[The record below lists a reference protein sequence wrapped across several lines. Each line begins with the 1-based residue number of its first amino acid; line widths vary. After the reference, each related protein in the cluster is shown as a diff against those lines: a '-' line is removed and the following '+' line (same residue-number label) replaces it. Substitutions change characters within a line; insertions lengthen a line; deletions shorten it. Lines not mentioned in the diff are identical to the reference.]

1 MESITAA
8 LYLRKSRAEELAQPT
23 EDTVAKHKSKLL
35 EFAAKHQITVTDI
48 YEEVVSGE
56 FLYTR
61 PKMLELLSKVS
72 EGAYQA
78 VLCMEI
84 SRLGRGGMADQGI
97 ILDTFKASGT
107 KIITPAKT
115 YDLSDDWD
123 EEYTEFETFL
133 SRRELKTIKRR
144 LRTGLEQTI
153 KNGAYVSNP
162 PYGYDKATINK
173 LPSLTINPA
182 EAEFVRMIF
191 DLYVNQRMG
200 CQSIGRYI
208 ASLGA
213 KPKRG
218 GSFGPSAIRK
228 ILQNQTYLGKVVWN
242 RVHYNRYSD
251 HGIIRQ
257 TVRPNEA
264 QNWIVADGLHAPI
277 IDEKTFQAA
286 QEIMARH
293 SNPPVP
299 KYKGYAETNPLAG
312 LLICR
317 KCGHKMQARYFQKAG
332 RQYVLCTTPGCC
344 KSTPLSLVENAI
356 LQYFR
361 TALGTLPISMP
372 AGQKA
377 PNLQPLIQT
386 AQRDLAAVRAQ
397 KGRLYDLVEK
407 GIYDPETFAMRLQIL
422 EEKSKQLTDA
432 LSALRQQE
440 HAQAD
445 TRSALPGQTIHTVLE
460 AYQAASPREKNMLLK
475 AVIDHMVYYKEK
487 TAKTEEFELE
497 LYTRL

>member
-1 MESITAA
+1 MEAITAA

-23 EDTVAKHKSKLL
+23 EDTVAKHKSRLL

-61 PKMLELLSKVS
+61 PKMLELLSKVG
-72 EGAYQA
+72 EGTYQA

-115 YDLSDDWD
+115 YDLNNDWD

-144 LRTGLEQTI
+144 LRTGLEQSI

-162 PYGYDKATINK
+162 PYGYDKATIEK
-173 LPSLTINPA
+173 LPSLIINPA

-208 ASLGA
+208 SSLGA

-228 ILQNQTYLGKVVWN
+228 ILQNQTYIGKVVWN
-242 RVHYNRYSD
+242 RQHYSRYSD
-251 HGIIRQ
+251 HGAIRQ
-257 TVRPNEA
+257 TVRPNET

-277 IDEKTFQAA
+277 IGEKTFQAA

-332 RQYVLCTTPGCC
+332 RQYILCTTPGCC
-344 KSTPLSLVENAI
+344 KSTPLYLVENAVIQYLHPI
-356 LQYFR
+356 LS
-361 TALGTLPISMP
+361 TLPVSLPTGPERP
-372 AGQKA
+372 AV
-377 PNLQPLIQT
+377 QPLIQA
-386 AQRDLAAVRAQ
+386 AQRDLSAAHAQ
-397 KGRLYDLVEK
+397 KERLYDLLEQGV
-407 GIYDPETFAMRLQIL
+407 YDAATFAARSRLL
-422 EEKSKQLTDA
+422 EEKTEQLTAA
-432 LSALRQQE
+432 LSNLRRQE
-440 HAQAD
+440 RAQP
-445 TRSALPGQTIHTVLE
+445 TLPALPVQTVLE
-460 AYQAASPREKNMLLK
+460 AYQTALPYEKNMLLK
-475 AVIDHMVYYKEK
+475 TVIDHMVYYKEK

-497 LYTRL
+497 LHVRL